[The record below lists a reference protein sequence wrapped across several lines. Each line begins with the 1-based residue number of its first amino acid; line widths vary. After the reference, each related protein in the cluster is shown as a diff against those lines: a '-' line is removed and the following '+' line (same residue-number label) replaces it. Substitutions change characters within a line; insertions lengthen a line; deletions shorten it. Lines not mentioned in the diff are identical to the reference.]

1 MNVLKDNKTNYYLD
15 YKVAGYYASDIRNMT
30 LTKFIE
36 IGVKREMKV
45 VYEVFIEDDNYDTPP
60 TRIELIFS
68 ELTTLE
74 EKILKENNLKYEYTD
89 ENKVKIRDENFIY
102 CTVEI
107 DNENKG
113 IFLEKTKNYCNY
125 IKGDYYFLEKS
136 KNLVISKEGVKVELI
151 FLKK

>member
-1 MNVLKDNKTNYYLD
+1 
-15 YKVAGYYASDIRNMT
+15 
-30 LTKFIE
+30 
-36 IGVKREMKV
+36 MKV
-45 VYEVFIEDDNYDTPP
+45 VYEVYIEDENYNTPP

-74 EKILKENNLKYEYTD
+74 KKILEENNFKYEYIN
-89 ENKVKIRDENFIY
+89 ENKIKIKDGNFIY

-107 DNENKG
+107 DGKNEG
-113 IFLEKTKNYCNY
+113 IFLEKTKNYYNY

>member
-1 MNVLKDNKTNYYLD
+1 
-15 YKVAGYYASDIRNMT
+15 
-30 LTKFIE
+30 
-36 IGVKREMKV
+36 MKV
-45 VYEVFIEDDNYDTPP
+45 IYEVFIEDDDDASL

-68 ELTTLE
+68 ELTALEKKILE
-74 EKILKENNLKYEYTD
+74 ENNFKYEYTN
-89 ENKVKIRDENFIY
+89 ENKIKIKDENFIY

>member
-1 MNVLKDNKTNYYLD
+1 
-15 YKVAGYYASDIRNMT
+15 
-30 LTKFIE
+30 
-36 IGVKREMKV
+36 MKV
-45 VYEVFIEDDNYDTPP
+45 VYEVYIEDENYDIPP

-74 EKILKENNLKYEYTD
+74 EKILKENNFKYKYTD

-113 IFLEKTKNYCNY
+113 IFLEKTKNYYNY

-151 FLKK
+151 FFKK